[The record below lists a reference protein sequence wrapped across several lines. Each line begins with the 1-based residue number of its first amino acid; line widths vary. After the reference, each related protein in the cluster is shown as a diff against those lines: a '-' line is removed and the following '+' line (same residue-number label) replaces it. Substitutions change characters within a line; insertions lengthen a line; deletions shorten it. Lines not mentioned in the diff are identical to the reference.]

1 MAELKKRAL
10 ALLSVKSIVTIML
23 ASVVCY
29 MAMSGSLTSETMAG
43 FFGTVLTFYFV
54 KEKSEKKE
62 E

>member
-29 MAMSGSLTSETMAG
+29 MAVNGSLTSETMAG